1 MENNK
6 NKSVREYAPQGTKDC
21 ESNCEREVIMTLKG
35 PVIVCHFCERVVR
48 EIRK

>member
-21 ESNCEREVIMTLKG
+21 ESNCEREVIMTPKG

>member
-6 NKSVREYAPQGTKDC
+6 NKSVREYATQGTKDC
-21 ESNCEREVIMTLKG
+21 ESNCEREVIMTPKG

>member
-6 NKSVREYAPQGTKDC
+6 NKSVRNYAPQGTKDC
-21 ESNCEREVIMTLKG
+21 ESNCEREVIMTPKG

>member
-21 ESNCEREVIMTLKG
+21 ESNCEREVIMTPKG
-35 PVIVCHFCERVVR
+35 PIIVCHFCERVVR